1 MAMQEMTM
9 AAQVLQFPD
18 RPDDRVRLIK
28 ALLRRFMQATAQGRV
43 LGRRLGRC
51 RGNRTALERADRKVR
66 AEVRALEHM
75 IGVLSHGGGAVA
87 AKNCSSVG
95 GRRSCRPR

>member
-1 MAMQEMTM
+1 M

-18 RPDDRVRLIK
+18 RPADRARLIK
-28 ALLRRFMQATAQGRV
+28 ALLRQFMQATAQRRV

-66 AEVRALEHM
+66 AEVRALEHV
-75 IGVLSHGGGAVA
+75 IGVLSNGGGAIA
-87 AKNCSSVG
+87 AKDISSVEG
-95 GRRSCRPR
+95 GRSCRLR